1 MATFTI
7 TTPVNIDTLASKAG
21 SDTYNINGGYLTV
34 DQDTRYGTNSNTS
47 AGMGNIT
54 LSATLGGTIEFNAT
68 AVRLIPYDTGSGTVP
83 ASNTVITNNG
93 ASGKLIAVYSALNA
107 APTAAGAAMP
117 ASGYIKVKQ
126 VTGTYAAGTLTGTGL
141 TATATGPDTPGWI
154 EIVGVDALTCTVNRL
169 NLFKV
174 RGDWYYFEGATTSG
188 SSATT
193 YQIPSNGANVYAPGV
208 WVETGVGTDVYEFY
222 PCAGT
227 IPAHVDSIATD
238 AIRGKVCW
246 ISTAG
251 LVTFQT
257 DGTTNNTGGY
267 LPPAGCKIRVPN
279 ILFSTCTAG
288 ALTVNALPN
297 ATLAT
302 RYDFTTTGGG
312 AIDIDKAM
320 MNWYPSF
327 AQPYSVALSNF
338 AVMTQLSVSEIAAP
352 IAWSH
357 VGVGQEAANS
367 QFGLVMSTCL
377 AGGTMSDCV
386 RTRTALPAS
395 AAYCASMADMSGFTF
410 TNIRYK
416 ALGSRGHSNT
426 GTMTLTRVNDSTW
439 ISPLLGGGRA
449 AISTCARLTFNDTIY
464 YDHPAWTTNYTAGTS
479 YPATAW
485 TRSAA
490 TATVTKANHGLRVND
505 RIAVTV
511 SSDISAIT
519 VASKTITAVPTVD
532 TFTFT
537 SNNAGSTSGTLTY
550 NRTATQFAVNL
561 FDIASSCNDITFD
574 GLSFGGLTMVQP
586 YASLLN
592 VGAAGCNDIK
602 LRNIGT
608 WDSQLELGAAR
619 HDDVAWSRTTTTA
632 TVTKVAHGL
641 KVGDTVYAIISSS
654 VAAIT
659 VGAKVVSAVP
669 TADTFSFVCLNA
681 GAASGTLSYYPAVT
695 ANIYTIAAAA
705 VATNIKIQRV
715 YTDHTRTGIGTVDN
729 SSKNILVESVFGDPV
744 DTFIIPTVNAIYKGI
759 GATQALTP
767 QVSCYGT
774 TWIDAYNYHLPT
786 DTVTVAWTRSA
797 TTATVTS
804 TNHRLRTG
812 ALVVVS
818 GSSDT
823 AAILNGQKTITV
835 TNSNEF
841 TFTCFNLGATS
852 GTLTFEVLSGR
863 VSIQMNESTVET
875 ANYYTIDSGTPLFTS
890 TGLLYMPTI
899 GQQIT
904 FTSPEYIIGHTNFPI
919 SEAVMTNGTITN
931 HDITYAIDKNDGNGF
946 GSFHNLAYAR
956 AGGSGSPGAS
966 TFTVT
971 SATGVEIGD
980 YVFGTNVGPL
990 AKVTNVVSN
999 TITVD
1004 VPNVGTV
1011 SGVIRFNH
1019 LPGETGINAELGF
1032 KLKVRILTTTTNVA
1046 AMSSLSVYT
1055 NSTPTSRTYTY
1066 PLDTATLILTGLV
1079 SGSDVVILQ
1088 PGTSTEYINVD
1099 SNAGTTFTY
1108 VYDSDV
1114 VTSVDVAVYKA
1125 GYVPFFVRNFTV
1137 TSAGAS
1143 LPIAQVADRAYA

>member
-1 MATFTI
+1 MTTFTI

-126 VTGTYAAGTLTGTGL
+126 VTGTYAAGALTGTGL
-141 TATATGPDTPGWI
+141 TATATSPDTPGWI
-154 EIVGVDALTCTVNRL
+154 EIVGVNALTCTVNRL

-327 AQPYSVALSNF
+327 VQPYSVALSNF

-386 RTRTALPAS
+386 WTRTALPAS

-410 TNIRYK
+410 TNIKYK
-416 ALGSRGHSNT
+416 ALGSRGNSNT
-426 GTMTLTRVNDSTW
+426 GTVIMTRVNDSTW
-439 ISPLLGGGRA
+439 HTPILGGGGA
-449 AISTCARLTFNDTIY
+449 TVNTCTRLTFNDTVY
-464 YDHPAWTTNYTAGTS
+464 YDHPAWTTNYTAS
-479 YPATAW
+479 PPYASTAW
-485 TRSAA
+485 SRVTT
-490 TATVTKANHGLRVND
+490 TATVTKANHGLRVGD
-505 RIAVTV
+505 TIAVTV
-511 SSDISAIT
+511 TSDAAAIT
-519 VASKTITAVPTVD
+519 VASKTILAVPTVD

-537 SNNAGSTSGTLTY
+537 SNNSGATSGTLTY
-550 NRTATQFAVNL
+550 NRTVSHFAKSA
-561 FDIASSCNDITFD
+561 FDLASSCTDIIID
-574 GLSFGGLTMVQP
+574 GLTFGGLTMVQP

-592 VGAAGCNDIK
+592 VAAAGCNNIK

-608 WDSQLELGAAR
+608 WASQLDLGGER
-619 HDDVAWSRTTTTA
+619 HNDVSWTRTTTVA

-641 KVGDTVYAIISSS
+641 KVGDIIYAIVSSS

-659 VGAKVVSAVP
+659 VAAKTITTVP
-669 TADTFSFVCLNA
+669 TADTFTFTCLNA
-681 GAASGTLSYYPAVT
+681 GAASGTLCYYPVVT
-695 ANIYTIAAAA
+695 ANIFTLASSAAA
-705 VATNIKIQRV
+705 TNVKIQRV
-715 YTDHTRTGIGTVDN
+715 YTDHTRTGLGATDN
-729 SSKNILVESVFGDPV
+729 SSKNVLIESVFADPV
-744 DTFIIPTVNAIYKGI
+744 DTFVAPAINATYKGI
-759 GATQALTP
+759 GCTQALTA

-774 TWIDAYNYHLPT
+774 TWLDAYNYHLPT
-786 DTVTVAWTRSA
+786 DTITVNWTRNT

-818 GSSDT
+818 GTSDA
-823 AAILNGQKTITV
+823 AAILNGRKTITV
-835 TNSNEF
+835 NNANEF
-841 TFTCFNLGATS
+841 TFTCFNAGATS

-863 VSIQMNESTVET
+863 ISIQMNESTSET
-875 ANYYTIDSGTPLFTS
+875 VDYYTIDSGTPSFTS
-890 TGLLYMPTI
+890 SGLLFMPTI

-904 FTSPEYIIGHTNFPI
+904 FTSPNYIIGHTNFPI
-919 SEAVMTNGTITN
+919 SEAVMLGGTIAN
-931 HDITYAIDKNDGNGF
+931 HDISYAIDKNDGNGY
-946 GSFHNLAYAR
+946 GSFHNLAYTR
-956 AGGSGSPGAS
+956 AGGSGSPGAN

-971 SATGVEIGD
+971 SGTGIEIGD

-990 AKVTNVVSN
+990 AKVTNVVGN
-999 TITVD
+999 TVTVD
-1004 VPNVGTV
+1004 VANVGTV
-1011 SGVIRFNH
+1011 SGVLRFNH
-1019 LPGETGINAELGF
+1019 LPSETGINAELGF
-1032 KLKVRILTTTTNVA
+1032 KLKIRILTTTTNVA
-1046 AMSSLSVYT
+1046 AISSLSVYT
-1055 NSTPTSRTYTY
+1055 NSTTTSRAYTY
-1066 PLDTATLILTGLV
+1066 PLDTATLTLTGLV

-1143 LPIAQVADRAYA
+1143 LPIAQIADRTYI